1 MAPAQPRRPSSRRD
15 FEIAIICALTLEAD
29 AVDALLDHHWDD
41 DEDFPGFDK
50 APGDPNAY
58 STGTVGRHNV
68 VLTHMPGMG
77 KANATAVAS
86 NCRASFPGIKLALVV
101 GVCGVVPFDH
111 EGREIVLGD
120 VIVSDAV
127 VQYDLGRRLT
137 ERFERKDTLLD
148 SLGRP
153 NPEIRGLLAKLRG
166 LRGRKAL
173 RSSMARSLELL
184 QREPELKARYPG
196 AEADMLF
203 EASYRH
209 VSDGMTCDACGCDGQ
224 TVRRQRLEP
233 EGGDTRPAVHFGLI
247 ASGDAVMRSAIGRDE
262 LALSEGVI
270 GFEMEGAGVWDTFP
284 CVVIKGACDYADSHK
299 TKAWQRYAAATAAA
313 CMKAFLEHWMPPEA
327 PIVELVGSLSISKK
341 PAGPWFIVPFPRNEG
356 FVGRVSVL
364 AKLQDQPLYS
374 SFQTRVSLFGLGG
387 IGKTQLALEYAYW
400 VRETHPDVSVYW
412 VYCSNA
418 ERMRSSFVS
427 IATECKVPGY
437 NDPKVDILAT
447 VYDWLMRRDQGS
459 WLMIL
464 DNADDAELFFP
475 TTNTDDSLGQYI
487 PECAHGS
494 ILVTT
499 RNKQAALKLAKG
511 KPPIELDTMNDQES
525 QQLLR
530 AGLGGW
536 ASGLDTQ
543 ETNDLT
549 SRLERLPLA
558 LAQAAAFMEAN
569 TMGVGEYL
577 DMLRDSDQAVVDL
590 LGEDFETVGRD
601 RSAPRAVA
609 ETWMVSFEQI
619 KKQSPLAAELLSL
632 MSFFDRQ
639 AIPVEFLVS
648 NSTQGLD
655 EKGKEV
661 WLHGIIDNYKPWI
674 SVGFSDKSKQPTAK
688 GWSWREARVKKAL
701 GILKAFSFVTAGADL
716 SLSVHRLVRLVT
728 RKWLERDRRRRDSLY
743 WHALSVAT
751 EAFPYSNLDVGVD
764 WETAAK
770 YLPHVSSVVGLQQR
784 SGGASTAER
793 LCRAVLC
800 HKAGEFFCFRGQPRE
815 AEEYLLPAVR
825 TVEEILGNEHVFALE
840 TKQSLAQA
848 YFDQG
853 EIDEAKCQQAESIL
867 LETLEISTRAFGEA
881 HEVTIYGN
889 GHLTMAYMA
898 QSKLAEAEELLLR
911 NTELCSRTF
920 GEDSHNTLTCMGN
933 LSIIYSWQGRWAEAQ
948 ALSESVLEKGRRRF
962 GAEHP
967 KVYMFMEN
975 LAYLYWKR
983 GRWEDAKELRRAS
996 LRGMQA
1002 TLGFDHPRTMA
1013 NLLKIAE
1020 WEAGTEK
1027 SVK

>member
-1 MAPAQPRRPSSRRD
+1 MAPARPRRPSSRRD

-41 DEDFPGFDK
+41 DDDFPGFDK

-58 STGTVGRHNV
+58 STGTIGRHNV
-68 VLTHMPGMG
+68 VLTYMPGMG
-77 KANATAVAS
+77 KTNAAAVAS
-86 NCRASFPGIKLALVV
+86 NCRSSFPGTKLALVV

-153 NPEIRGLLAKLRG
+153 NPGIRGLLAKLRG

-173 RSSMARSLELL
+173 QASMTRSLELL
-184 QREPELKARYPG
+184 QREPELEAMYPG

-262 LALSEGVI
+262 LARSEGVI

-313 CMKAFLEHWMPPEA
+313 CMKAFLEHWTPPEA
-327 PIVELVGSLSISKK
+327 PINSWVLSRYRRNLR
-341 PAGPWFIVPFPRNEG
+341 GPG
-356 FVGRVSVL
+356 
-364 AKLQDQPLYS
+364 
-374 SFQTRVSLFGLGG
+374 TRVSLFGLGG
-387 IGKTQLALEYAYW
+387 IG
-400 VRETHPDVSVYW
+400 
-412 VYCSNA
+412 NA

-427 IATECKVPGY
+427 IAMECKIPGY

-447 VYDWLMRRDQGS
+447 VHDWLMRRDKGS

-475 TTNTDDSLGQYI
+475 TANTDDNLGQYI

-499 RNKQAALKLAKG
+499 RNKQAGLKLAKG

-536 ASGLDTQ
+536 ASDLDTQ
-543 ETNDLT
+543 ETNDLA
-549 SRLERLPLA
+549 SRLEHLPLA

-577 DMLRDSDQAVVDL
+577 EMLRDSDQTVVDL

-655 EKGKEV
+655 EKGKEM

-728 RKWLERDRRRRDSLY
+728 RKWLERDRRGRDSLY

-784 SGGASTAER
+784 SGGASAAER

-825 TVEEILGNEHVFALE
+825 TVEDILGKEHVFALE

-933 LSIIYSWQGRWAEAQ
+933 LSIIYSWQGRWEEAE

-962 GAEHP
+962 GAKHP

-1013 NLLKIAE
+1013 NFLKIAE
-1020 WEAGTEK
+1020 WEADTEK